1 MKIQQFFE
9 DWVISHCQSDFP
21 VILVSANG
29 KNITSYIPW
38 SGGDVTAVPSFRN
51 DHEEADD
58 WMMYH
63 VNQAINEKA
72 IIALKRLS
80 LLPLTEMFL
89 YVLSTISTNLLW
101 LKKMW
106 VISGRS
112 GATSRFYD
120 SSLLHQDVLCVFIP
134 KFRRF

>member
-21 VILVSANG
+21 VILVGANG

-38 SGGDVTAVPSFRN
+38 SGGDVTAVPPFRN

-63 VNQAINEKA
+63 LNQAINEKA

-101 LKKMW
+101 LKKN
-106 VISGRS
+106 VG
-112 GATSRFYD
+112 Y
-120 SSLLHQDVLCVFIP
+120 
-134 KFRRF
+134 